1 VNAKRILI
9 VDDDALMRAIN
20 QRLLEEN
27 GFEVA
32 VALDG
37 PTALRMIPTFRPDL
51 VLLDVIMPNVNGY
64 RIARMIKTLVAHAH
78 IRVPKI
84 ILLTGR
90 RMNSIRSQDLLE
102 FSKADRMMFK
112 PYNPVILISTIESV
126 LGGEKPRLT
135 TA

>member
-1 VNAKRILI
+1 

-27 GFEVA
+27 GFEVSVA
-32 VALDG
+32 VDG
-37 PTALRMIPTFRPDL
+37 PTALRMIPKFRPDL

-64 RIARMIKTLVAHAH
+64 RVARMIKMLVTHAR
-78 IRVPKI
+78 IRVPKV

-102 FSKADRMMFK
+102 FSKADRMLFK
-112 PYNPVILISTIESV
+112 PYNPVILIATIESV
-126 LGGEKPRLT
+126 LAGEKPHPT

>member
-1 VNAKRILI
+1 MNTKRILI

-27 GFEVA
+27 GFEVSVA
-32 VALDG
+32 VDG

-51 VLLDVIMPNVNGY
+51 VLLDVMMPKVNGY
-64 RIARMIKTLVAHAH
+64 RVARMIKMLVTHAH
-78 IRVPKI
+78 IRVPKV
-84 ILLTGR
+84 ILLTAR

-112 PYNPVILISTIESV
+112 PYNPLILIATVESV
-126 LGGEKPRLT
+126 LAGEKPHLT